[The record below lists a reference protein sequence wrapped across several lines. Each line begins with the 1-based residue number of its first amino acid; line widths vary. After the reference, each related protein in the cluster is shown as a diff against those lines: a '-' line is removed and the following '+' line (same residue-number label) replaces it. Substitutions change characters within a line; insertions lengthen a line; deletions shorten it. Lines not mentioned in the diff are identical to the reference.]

1 MRAAVV
7 KELKKPLVV
16 ENVADPTP
24 GADDVV
30 IEVEAS
36 GICRS
41 DWHGWQGDQSWL
53 GMVLEPPTIL
63 GHEFAGTIVEVGK
76 NVRDFSK
83 GDRVT
88 APFHSTCGH
97 CGFCLQGRP
106 NICEHV
112 AVYGLSSSIA
122 GSYAEYLAIPAADA
136 NLLRLPDSVSSEV
149 AAALGCRYMTG
160 FHAVMRGDPR
170 PGDWLAVQGTGGVG
184 LSAIQ
189 TAHAVGA
196 QIIAVD
202 IDDDKLKQARSAG
215 ASHTI
220 NSETENVPEAIRD
233 ITGGG
238 AHVGL
243 DALGIQE
250 TIANSINSVRR
261 GGRHVQVGLTGSEE
275 QGMATIPIDMVTA
288 AEIEILGSY
297 GNPQPDFPGLLSL
310 VAQERLTP
318 ASLIENRVSLDDVSD
333 VFQRMTAFKTNG
345 FNIITQFQ

>member
-41 DWHGWQGDQSWL
+41 DWHGWQGDQAWL

-63 GHEFAGTIVEVGK
+63 GHEFAGTIVEMGK
-76 NVRDFSK
+76 NVRGFEK

-97 CGFCLQGRP
+97 CELCLQGRP
-106 NICEHV
+106 NICENV
-112 AVYGLSSSIA
+112 AVYGLHSSID
-122 GSYAEYLAIPAADA
+122 GSYAEYLAVPEANA
-136 NLLRLPDSVSSEV
+136 NLLHLPDSVSSEV

-160 FHAVMRGDPR
+160 FHAVMKGNPR
-170 PGDWLAVQGTGGVG
+170 PGDWLAVQGAGGVG

-196 QIIAVD
+196 QVIAVD
-202 IDDDKLKQARSAG
+202 IDDDKLRQARDAG
-215 ASHTI
+215 ASHVI
-220 NSETENVPEAIRD
+220 NSRKEDVATAIKD
-233 ITGGG
+233 ITQGGT
-238 AHVGL
+238 HIGL

-250 TIANSINSVRR
+250 TIANSINSIRR

-275 QGMATIPIDMVTA
+275 QGMATIPIDLVTA

-310 VAQERLTP
+310 VAQGRLTP
-318 ASLIENRVSLDDVSD
+318 DSLIDNRVSLDEVSD
-333 VFQRMTAFKTNG
+333 VFEKMSAFKTNG
-345 FNIITQFQ
+345 FNIITQFR